1 MKNEVVIKSVYL
13 ISSEFGLKSGK
24 SMVKI
29 LISGAQT
36 RKGIDIFSL
45 KSLIGKGGRG
55 CNSLKWLAFSIYQL
69 IGEVLVIVGG
79 GS

>member
-29 LISGAQT
+29 LISGGSNK
-36 RKGIDIFSL
+36 KGNRHF
-45 KSLIGKGGRG
+45 
-55 CNSLKWLAFSIYQL
+55 
-69 IGEVLVIVGG
+69 
-79 GS
+79 

>member
-29 LISGAQT
+29 LIA
-36 RKGIDIFSL
+36 
-45 KSLIGKGGRG
+45 
-55 CNSLKWLAFSIYQL
+55 
-69 IGEVLVIVGG
+69 G
-79 GS
+79 GSNKKGDRHF